1 MAVRSEDFLGFGEA
15 LAKAHA
21 RSGLTALR
29 EAHVISGQLTCRAWE
44 AKLSR
49 NEAKTKKDRSR
60 RMAMVF
66 LEPL

>member
-1 MAVRSEDFLGFGEA
+1 LGFGET
-15 LAKAHA
+15 LAMAHA

-29 EAHVISGQLTCRAWE
+29 EARVISGQLTCRAWE

-49 NEAKTKKDRSR
+49 NEAKIQKDRSY